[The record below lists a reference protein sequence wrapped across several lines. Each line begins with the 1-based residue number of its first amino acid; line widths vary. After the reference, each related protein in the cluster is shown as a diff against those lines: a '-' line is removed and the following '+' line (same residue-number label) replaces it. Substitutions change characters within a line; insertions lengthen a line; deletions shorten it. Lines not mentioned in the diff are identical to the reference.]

1 MPCFAH
7 FNLKAVVMKNFVG
20 GLNELN
26 VMMYFVRS
34 GCEREH
40 VLENIKLY
48 VAYGLE
54 ETQKI
59 FAYTGVECC
68 SEVQSMFKFLVHNC
82 EKIFFVNI
90 FNLAFS
96 YSK

>member
-1 MPCFAH
+1 
-7 FNLKAVVMKNFVG
+7 MKNFVG

-68 SEVQSMFKFLVHNC
+68 SEVQSMFKFLIASVTS
-82 EKIFFVNI
+82 IFDN
-90 FNLAFS
+90 A
-96 YSK
+96 